1 RSLPSDTDSIG
12 RGDGEEP
19 AVGATAGMMRLR
31 TLRWMDPR
39 LIVGIVLVVAS
50 VLMGAVLVSRLS
62 ETTPVLVARSAI
74 VPGEPI
80 AAEDLTTVELRLGE
94 QTDHYV
100 GTLEAIPEGAVALRA
115 IRAGELVPMSA
126 IGHAGAVPRRPGAR
140 PVAGAVAE
148 AVGAG
153 AAGALWPTA
162 PAVAE
167 GAAGAARPL
176 VRDAGVRRVDRGS
189 SRGMRERSVE
199 VLVPSGRLDEVL
211 EVRSQDERLD
221 VIGVPG

>member
-31 TLRWMDPR
+31 TPRWKDPR

-100 GTLEAIPEGAVALRA
+100 GTLEAIPEGTVALRT
-115 IRAGELVPMSA
+115 IRAGELVPKSA
-126 IGHAGAVPRRPGAR
+126 IGQARQRPLRRVRGPHAGRAGARRADRPLRRHPRGDRGGDRGAAHDPGRRAGADVGDRPGGGGAAAPRRDTGRRVRGGVRRPGGDG
-140 PVAGAVAE
+140 GAVAH
-148 AVGAG
+148 
-153 AAGALWPTA
+153 
-162 PAVAE
+162 
-167 GAAGAARPL
+167 
-176 VRDAGVRRVDRGS
+176 
-189 SRGMRERSVE
+189 RS
-199 VLVPSGRLDEVL
+199 
-211 EVRSQDERLD
+211 
-221 VIGVPG
+221 